1 MWLDALDQA
10 QLHRELAIA
19 ILDSA
24 LAVPGSKRAFAAA
37 VGITPQYLSYLC
49 DPLGSH
55 QPSPALAERLAAAL
69 PGDAD
74 LRHRLLGHLLGA
86 RAARAVGRRAVR
98 GAGTALT
105 AALVTLRAARDAATF
120 APDPVG
126 AARQYRVVR
135 DAVAALLPAVSPA
148 RSPLDFCELCLL
160 AHDVECVLNAAD
172 RALWYARQAQVVP
185 ADVQA
190 RDGLP
195 DDPRYAHYTVNIPMA
210 VAVAYNNLRLPGP
223 ALEAYAAAVAAAG
236 VGGPAGLAFWL
247 PHLHRGWINT
257 LAKQPRFTLGDVTGL
272 ADPGAAGRRAAQWA
286 G

>member
-10 QLHRELAIA
+10 HLHRELAIA